1 MSLYPHQSELIGRV
15 QAAYAEGATAV
26 LMQAA
31 TGLGKTHCAAR
42 GLILPSVPYGRR
54 FVFAAHLEEL
64 LDDTAKRLRE
74 MGVSCGVVKSGRAA
88 DPTAPVQVASTPTL
102 ARMFERGEELP
113 PADRVILDEAH
124 RAQARTNRDVLGW
137 YRSRGARILGMTA
150 TSSRGD
156 DQPLDEFERIVCGP
170 SMRWLIERGYLVQPV
185 VYAPARILDR
195 GVAEDPVDLVLNRAH
210 GRRCVIFAPTG
221 ADAVSIA
228 RRLCDA
234 GHPTEA
240 ILDGTDHDV
249 RSSVRARLADGST
262 RHVVTVRALLE
273 GWDCPVLDCAILCGA
288 FTTIAPFLQAIGRV
302 LRPAP
307 GKHDAWIFDLRG
319 AVYLHGLPEDDRV
332 WTLAGAQ
339 GRVVGEAPLSLRRC
353 RACHAVFPP
362 VTRCPRCGALSV
374 SDPRPMRVQRAEL
387 WSQSTVSPRE
397 RAEIYISGAV
407 RAMRSR
413 KPTLSEAWARGAVT
427 AKAPAWVKEALR
439 GS

>member
-1 MSLYPHQSELIGRV
+1 MILRPYQTDLSTRV
-15 QAAYAEGATAV
+15 QAAYAAGAQSV
-26 LMQAA
+26 LMQSC
-31 TGLGKTHCAAR
+31 TGSGKTATVVQ
-42 GLILPSVPYGRR
+42 GFIVPSIKHGRR
-54 FVFAAHLEEL
+54 FIFCAHLEEL
-64 LDDTAKRLRE
+64 LDDTAARLTAA
-74 MGVSCGVVKSGRAA
+74 GLSCGVIKSGRPRTA
-88 DPTAPVQVASTPTL
+88 APVQVASTPTL
-102 ARMFERGEELP
+102 ARMLERGDVMP
-113 PADRVILDEAH
+113 VADRVILDEAH
-124 RAQARTNRDVLGW
+124 RAAAAQNR
-137 YRSRGARILGMTA
+137 AILGHYRQNGALILGLSA
-150 TSSRGD
+150 TPARGD
-156 DQPLDEFERIVCGP
+156 DQPLDEFEALVTGP
-170 SMRWLIERGYLVQPV
+170 TMRELIADGHLVQPV

-249 RSSVRARLADGST
+249 RSSVRDRLADGST

-273 GWDCPVLDCAILCGA
+273 GWDCAVLDCAVLCGA

-339 GRVVGEAPLSLRRC
+339 GRVVGEAPLALRRC
-353 RACHAVFPP
+353 RACHALSGP
-362 VTRCPRCGALSV
+362 VTRCPRCGSKFV
-374 SDPRPMRVQRAEL
+374 SDMRPMRIQRAEL
-387 WSQSTVSPRE
+387 WSQSKISQSQ
-397 RAEIYISGAV
+397 RAEVYVNGAV
-407 RAMRSR
+407 RKMLSR
-413 KPTLSEAWARGAVT
+413 KPNLSEVWARSTVI
-427 AKAPAWVKEALR
+427 KKSPAWVKEALE
-439 GS
+439 

>member
-1 MSLYPHQSELIGRV
+1 MILRPYQTDLSTRV
-15 QAAYAEGATAV
+15 QAAYAAGAQSV
-26 LMQAA
+26 LMQSC
-31 TGLGKTHCAAR
+31 TGSGKTATVVQGFIA
-42 GLILPSVPYGRR
+42 PSIRHGRR
-54 FVFAAHLEEL
+54 FIFCAHLEEL
-64 LDDTAKRLRE
+64 LDDTAARLTAA
-74 MGVSCGVVKSGRAA
+74 GLSCGVIKSGRPRTA
-88 DPTAPVQVASTPTL
+88 APVQVASTPTL
-102 ARMFERGEELP
+102 ARMLERGDVMP
-113 PADRVILDEAH
+113 VVDRVILDEAH
-124 RAQARTNRDVLGW
+124 RAAAAQNR
-137 YRSRGARILGMTA
+137 AILGHYRGQGALLLGLSA
-150 TSSRGD
+150 TPARGD
-156 DQPLDEFERIVCGP
+156 DQPLDEFEALVTGP
-170 SMRWLIERGYLVQPV
+170 TMRQLIADGHLVQPV

-228 RRLCDA
+228 ARLCDA

-249 RSSVRARLADGST
+249 RSSVRDRLSSGAT

-273 GWDCPVLDCAILCGA
+273 GWDCCVLDCAVLCGA

-353 RACHAVFPP
+353 KACHAVFPP